1 MTTGPGVSAAVER
14 WPLVGRADIARRA
27 VELLRRS
34 SAVVVTGEAGLG
46 KSRLAR
52 MVLDRCGTGGALVAR
67 TAATASPVA
76 SPAVAALL
84 TDAGAGSSLA
94 EAPSVAAAARA
105 LRALAG
111 GRPTVL
117 GVDDADRLTP
127 ADAALVHELAER
139 TGAGLLLTARPDA
152 GAGPPWWQRRPVVEL
167 PLRPLPLRATA
178 ALLTAALGGPVD
190 GMTVRGLWRA
200 ARGNPLV
207 LHRLVGVGLT
217 CGRLV
222 AVRDVWSW
230 RGAVGDPRRWRDLA
244 AVDAEPLPDGVSE
257 VLEYLAVAGPLPEA
271 VLRAVVAGPALDAL
285 VSAGRVVRTTG
296 AAGTVLRP
304 AHPLQVEGVLPS
316 VGSLRRRRL
325 FRDLV
330 RAADPA
336 DGDRPKGPLQAWWRL
351 EAAEPVP
358 PATLL
363 AAAGAA
369 LGTGRPG
376 LAARLARH
384 VPGRDGALLHAE
396 ALVALGRAGEAERI
410 LCRLCLDR
418 PDDPRAAATRV
429 LNLFWGLSRT
439 DEAAAEVERAR
450 QHVPRPDGSVEL
462 TIAAQAVALFTG
474 GAGAPVDAR
483 GGGPLIRDV
492 AEALRTYLLTFRGR
506 PGQVCAERDP
516 EPAPAVWTAVR
527 MSTRACQ
534 AYALVLTGRL
544 GEGLALAR
552 RHYAG
557 ALRRSCVEEAAVAA
571 HAVGVAE
578 WWSGRPARAL
588 PALREAYALADER
601 TPFPVRVFIAGQ
613 YAVCLAA
620 LGEAD
625 RAGRI
630 LAAIDDRVAPGST
643 LCDRV
648 ELDRVL
654 VLAYGGRHAH
664 AADRADRLAE
674 RYLAAG
680 RLTTGVEC
688 AYLHVR
694 LAPARSAA
702 AVRRLRDAAARCDSP
717 LFDLFAEHAEA
728 LLRGRAAPLLRV
740 ADRFDALGYHG
751 FALEA
756 AAAAAHGP
764 AAPAAAN
771 RARQRAG
778 ERCAGH
784 APPWLPSP
792 TASARLT
799 AREREV
805 CELAAAGLRNGEI
818 AQRLGISVRTVGN
831 LLQLSYTKLAI
842 GSRRHLAERLA
853 LAPLAAGGG

>member
-1 MTTGPGVSAAVER
+1 MTPEPGGAAAEQR
-14 WPLVGRADIARRA
+14 WPLVGRADTARLA
-27 VELLRRS
+27 VTLLRRS
-34 SAVVVTGEAGLG
+34 DAVVVIGSAGLG

-52 MVLDRCGTGGALVAR
+52 LVLDRCGASGALVAR
-67 TAATASPVA
+67 TAAGASPLA
-76 SPAVAALL
+76 PPAVAALL
-84 TDAGAGSSLA
+84 ADAGVG
-94 EAPSVAAAARA
+94 EAPSLDAAARA
-105 LRALAG
+105 LRELAG
-111 GRPTVL
+111 DRPTVL
-117 GVDDADRLTP
+117 GVDDADRLSA
-127 ADAALVHELAER
+127 ADAALVRDLAER
-139 TGAGLLLTARPDA
+139 TGAGLLLTARPA
-152 GAGPPWWQRRPVVEL
+152 AAAAPPWWQGRPITEL
-167 PLRPLPLRATA
+167 PLRPLPLAATA

-207 LHRLVGVGLT
+207 LRRLVGVGLT

-230 RGAVGDPRRWRDLA
+230 RGAVGDPRRWCDLG
-244 AVDAEPLPDGVSE
+244 AVDAEPLPEGGAE

-271 VLRAVVAGPALDAL
+271 VLRAVVAGAALDAL
-285 VSAGRVVRTTG
+285 VGAGQVVRTAG
-296 AAGTVLRP
+296 AVLRP

-330 RAADPA
+330 RAAHAED
-336 DGDRPKGPLQAWWRL
+336 DDRPDDGPVRAWWRL

-358 PATLL
+358 PETLL

-369 LGTGRPG
+369 LGAGRPV
-376 LAARLARH
+376 LAARLARP
-384 VPGRDGALLHAE
+384 VPGHDGALLRAE
-396 ALVALGRAGEAERI
+396 ALVALGRAADAERI
-410 LCRLCLDR
+410 LRRLCLDR
-418 PDDPRAAATRV
+418 PDDPRAAAARA

-450 QHVPRPDGSVEL
+450 RHVDRPDDSLEL
-462 TIAAQAVALFTG
+462 TVAAQAVALFTG
-474 GAGAPVDAR
+474 GALAPVDAS
-483 GGGPLIRDV
+483 GGGPLTRDV
-492 AEALRTYLLTFRGR
+492 GEALRTYQLTFRGR

-516 EPAPAVWTAVR
+516 RPAPATWTAVR
-527 MSTRACQ
+527 MAALTCQ
-534 AYALVLTGRL
+534 THALVLTGRL
-544 GEGLALAR
+544 REGLAVAR
-552 RHYAG
+552 RHYARV
-557 ALRRSCVEEAAVAA
+557 LRGSRTEDAAPAA
-571 HAVGVAE
+571 YAVGVAE

-601 TPFPVRVFIAGQ
+601 TPFPLRVFIAGQ

-625 RAGRI
+625 RAGQI
-630 LAAIDDRVAPGST
+630 LAELGDQVAPGST
-643 LCDRV
+643 LSDRV

-654 VLAYGGRHAH
+654 VLAHGGRHAH

-680 RLTTGVEC
+680 RLTTAVEC

-694 LAPARSAA
+694 LAPARTAA
-702 AVRRLRDAAARCDSP
+702 AVRRLRTIAGRCDSP
-717 LFDLFAEHAEA
+717 LFELFAEHAEA
-728 LLRGRAAPLLRV
+728 LLRGRTAPLLR
-740 ADRFDALGYHG
+740 AAERFDALGYHG

-756 AAAAAHGP
+756 AAAAACDP
-764 AAPAAAN
+764 AAPPAAA
-771 RARQRAG
+771 RARRRAA

-784 APPWLPSP
+784 LPPWLPSLTTP
-792 TASARLT
+792 ARLT